1 MREDVIILGAG
12 AYGLMTAVFA
22 ARKGKKVLLLERNEQ
37 AGKKILIS
45 GGGRCNYTNLYTRP
59 EAYISQNPH
68 FTRNIL
74 SRWSVQDTLDF
85 FENYGIRP
93 QEKTLGQLFPVS
105 NKARDFRDGLLQEA
119 LSYGARILY
128 GVRPKK
134 VNILEDGFEVNSEA
148 GEVFTSSKIVV
159 ATGGKSIPA
168 MGATDFGLKLAKE
181 WGLQLIEDAPALVPF
196 AADAVHQI
204 ECAQLSGLAVPV
216 EVKLGKVNFRES
228 VLFTHAGWSGP
239 AILQISSYWS
249 PGMTIELDFI
259 PDETIDLFRTGKDAP
274 GQTIAGMLP
283 ARLVQKIREEYP
295 FVQKRPAEI
304 SKKDYN
310 LLESVLKHWKIQP
323 IDTLGYAKA
332 EVMRGGV
339 DTRELIPQTLES
351 KKVPGSYWGGEVID
365 VTGWLGGYNFQWAWA
380 CGFVTGNSI

>member
-134 VNILEDGFEVNSEA
+134 VNILEDGFEVYSEA

-259 PDETIDLFRTGKDAP
+259 PDESIDLFRTGKDAP
-274 GQTIAGMLP
+274 GQTLAGMLP

>member
-1 MREDVIILGAG
+1 MKEDVIILGAG

-22 ARKGKKVLLLERNEQ
+22 ARRGKKVLLLERNEQ

-74 SRWSVQDTLDF
+74 SRWTVQDTLDF
-85 FENYGIRP
+85 FENYGIHP

-134 VNILEDGFEVNSEA
+134 VNILAEGFEVYSKA
-148 GEVFTSSKIVV
+148 GEVFTASKIVV

-181 WGLQLIEDAPALVPF
+181 WGLHLIEDAPALVPF
-196 AADAVHQI
+196 AADSVHQN

-216 EVKLGKVNFRES
+216 EVKLGKISFRES

-259 PDETIDLFRTGKDAP
+259 PDKSIDLFRAGKDSP
-274 GQTIAGMLP
+274 GQVLAGLLP
-283 ARLVQKIREEYP
+283 ARLVQKIRDEYP
-295 FVQKRPAEI
+295 FVQKRPTEI

-310 LLESVLKHWKIQP
+310 LLESILKHWKIQP
-323 IDTLGYAKA
+323 MDTLGYAKA

-351 KKVPGSYWGGEVID
+351 KKIPGSYWGGEVID

-380 CGFVTGNSI
+380 CGFVTGNTI